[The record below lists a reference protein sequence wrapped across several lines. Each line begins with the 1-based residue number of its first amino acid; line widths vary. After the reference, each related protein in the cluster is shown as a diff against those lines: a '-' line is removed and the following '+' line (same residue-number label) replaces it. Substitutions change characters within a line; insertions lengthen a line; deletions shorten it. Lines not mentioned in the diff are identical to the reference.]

1 MSNDGLMD
9 AFHCL
14 GLKPTSDRLLL
25 EQAYRRMKALC
36 SEDSLATYG
45 LFDDDERTALIEE
58 IEAAYGRLN
67 AAEGQLRLPP
77 APDTV
82 CVSEPVPP
90 LDDSTP
96 PATYLRRAREN
107 RGMTLQEIA
116 RQTKIGTRYLAMIEE
131 ESYDALPAPVYL
143 RGFVLDFAR
152 TVGVPA
158 PEEVARRYLDHCRET
173 LDRQD

>member
-1 MSNDGLMD
+1 MSDDGLMD

-14 GLKPTSDRLLL
+14 GLKPTSDRILL
-25 EQAYRRMKALC
+25 EQAYRKMKALC
-36 SEDSLATYG
+36 SEETLATYG
-45 LFDDDERTALIEE
+45 LFDDDERTGLLEE

-67 AAEGQLRLPP
+67 AAEEQLRLPQ
-77 APDTV
+77 APCSV
-82 CVSEPVPP
+82 RASEPMPP
-90 LDDSTP
+90 LDDSTA
-96 PATYLRRAREN
+96 PATYLRLAREN

-158 PEEVARRYLDHCRET
+158 PEEVARRYLDRCRET
-173 LDRQD
+173 LDGQV